1 MGRRR
6 RSQLAAATE
15 STFGAA
21 ALFHLGRGKEAG
33 VEVKLPGSVGPRAS
47 VPQLCSPFLVTFRP
61 SPALDS
67 GFIAAGEGTRARPS
81 KSQPD
86 DEATKL

>member
-47 VPQLCSPFLVTFRP
+47 VP
-61 SPALDS
+61 
-67 GFIAAGEGTRARPS
+67 
-81 KSQPD
+81 
-86 DEATKL
+86 